1 MCKQMSE
8 QRWIAVHDS
17 VYYVISMTQ
26 TEYLRQN

>member
-1 MCKQMSE
+1 
-8 QRWIAVHDS
+8 VHDS